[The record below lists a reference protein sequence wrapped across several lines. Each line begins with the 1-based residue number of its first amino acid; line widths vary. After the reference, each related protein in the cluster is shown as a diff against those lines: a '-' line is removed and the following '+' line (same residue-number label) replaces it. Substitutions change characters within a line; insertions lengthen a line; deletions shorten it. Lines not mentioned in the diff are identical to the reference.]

1 VKRTAEA
8 TSGGDGANHGKIGS
22 SRIGVI
28 GATGVVGREMLAI
41 LGERGVDAGA
51 LRCIASSRSVGLKLP
66 YGETHLSVGMLDDDA
81 FEDLDVALFAAGV
94 DTARRWAKR
103 AVSAGCRVID
113 NSSAFRDD
121 PAVPLVIPEIN
132 GHLLEGSKGPGII
145 ASPNCSTTIAM
156 MAVAPIHRLAGIR
169 SMSVTTYQSV
179 SGAGAEAM
187 EELEQQ
193 VRQHAA
199 GETITNQVLPSTALL
214 NVFNHESPIDADG
227 FNEEERKIR
236 FESRR
241 ILDAPEITISA
252 TCVRVGV
259 LRAHAMAIELV
270 LEKGVEVDE
279 IREMLAGTHGIRVVD
294 DRTRNRFPEPR
305 HAAGRDEIEI
315 GRLRIHPD
323 RPDGTGLL
331 LFAAGDQLRKGAA
344 LNTIQILER
353 LQNA

>member
-1 VKRTAEA
+1 MREPAEG
-8 TSGGDGANHGKIGS
+8 TSTDDGRKTEAIGS
-22 SRIGVI
+22 MNIGVI
-28 GATGVVGREMLAI
+28 GATGVVGHEMLTI
-41 LGERGVDAGA
+41 LDERGVDSD
-51 LRCIASSRSVGLKLP
+51 RVHCIASSRSAGLTLP
-66 YGETHLSVGMLDDDA
+66 YGKDHLTVGTLEDTV
-81 FEDLDVALFAAGV
+81 FEDLDVALFAAGPE
-94 DTARRWAKR
+94 TARTWAGR
-103 AVSAGCRVID
+103 AVSMGCVVID

-121 PAVPLVIPEIN
+121 PDIPLVIPEIN
-132 GHLLEGSKGPGII
+132 GNLLDGFKSPGIV

-156 MAVAPIHRLAGIR
+156 MAAAPIHRLAGIR

-193 VRQHAA
+193 IRQHAA
-199 GETITNQVLPSTALL
+199 GEPITNRVLPSRALL
-214 NVFNHESPIDADG
+214 NVFNHESSIDADG

-241 ILDAPEITISA
+241 ILDAPEIGISA

-259 LRAHAMAIELV
+259 PRAHAMAIELV
-270 LEKGVEVDE
+270 LEKGVKVEEV
-279 IREMLAGTHGIRVVD
+279 RELLDGSDGIRVVD
-294 DRTRNRFPEPR
+294 DRELKRFPEPR
-305 HAAGRDEIEI
+305 HAAGQDDIEI
-315 GRLRIHPD
+315 GRLRLHPD
-323 RPDGTGLL
+323 RADGTGLL